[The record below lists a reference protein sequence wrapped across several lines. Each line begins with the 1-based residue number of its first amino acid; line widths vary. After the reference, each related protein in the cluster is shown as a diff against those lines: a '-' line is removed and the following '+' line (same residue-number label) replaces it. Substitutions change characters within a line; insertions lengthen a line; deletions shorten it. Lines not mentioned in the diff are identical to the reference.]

1 MIFERKSPPLDYFV
15 AEAAEWEEVCR
26 AWCSLEPVVLMAQR
40 QEFIDATQTTLTRKS
55 TLKLSWTPETDR
67 ITTDC
72 RAKLAKAIPVNEA
85 EPNNIAN
92 YRIFEIDQIVNVKE
106 QNRELELMVVEKT

>member
-26 AWCSLEPVVLMAQR
+26 AWCSLEPLRGRELFEAMQVQS
-40 QEFIDATQTTLTRKS
+40 QTTHKMCLTY
-55 TLKLSWTPETDR
+55 TPETTR

-85 EPNNIAN
+85 EPEHIAN